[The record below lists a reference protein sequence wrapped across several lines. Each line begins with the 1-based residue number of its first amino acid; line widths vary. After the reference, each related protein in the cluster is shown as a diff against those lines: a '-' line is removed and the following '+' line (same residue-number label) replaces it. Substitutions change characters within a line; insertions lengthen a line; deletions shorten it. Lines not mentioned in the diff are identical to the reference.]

1 MDFPQFLIDFRFN
14 DLSYTAEVKG
24 FSFHGTMIYDVY
36 VNLEPI
42 TGPAILVQVY
52 PGSGSLPGIYWRQRA
67 STPDTT
73 LEDPDFIQAIGEA
86 IENWKV

>member
-1 MDFPQFLIDFRFN
+1 MEFPQFLIDFRFN
-14 DLSYTAEVKG
+14 NLSYTAEVKE
-24 FSFHGTMIYDVY
+24 FALHDITTYDVY
-36 VNLEPI
+36 LNLKPI
-42 TGPAILVQVY
+42 TGHAILVQVY
-52 PGSGSLPGIYWRQRA
+52 PGSGSLPGIYWQRA